1 MNATTN
7 RFSGKFCN
15 YPCLDGSEY
24 IEADLC
30 GGVTV
35 RAYIK
40 HDPYA
45 EPDADDPQDVEAFN
59 NDTLHY
65 CTLTLNVYVG
75 GACIKRGAGVMY
87 QIGIEEDGDN
97 VGNYLT
103 EYANELLAEADIAG
117 IVAAFAKKAA
127 AAARQMKKGAGR

>member
-1 MNATTN
+1 MNTTAN
-7 RFSGKFCN
+7 RFGSSFDNC
-15 YPCLDGSEY
+15 PTLDGSEY
-24 IEADLC
+24 IEADL
-30 GGVTV
+30 GFGVAA

-59 NDTLHY
+59 ADKLHY
-65 CTLTLNVYVG
+65 CMITLNVYVG

-87 QIGIEEDGDN
+87 QIGIEEEGDN

-103 EYANELLAEADIAG
+103 DYANELLAEADVHG
-117 IVAAFAKKAA
+117 IVTAFARKAN
-127 AAARQMKKGAGR
+127 AAARKLKGGAK

>member
-7 RFSGKFCN
+7 RFKSSFDNC
-15 YPCLDGSEY
+15 PTLDGSEY
-24 IEADLC
+24 IEADLG

-35 RAYIK
+35 RARIE

-45 EPDADDPQDVEAFN
+45 EPDPDDPQDVEAFN

-65 CTLTLNVYVG
+65 CTLTLNVYIG
-75 GACIKRGAGVMY
+75 GACVKRGAGVMY

-103 EYANELLAEADIAG
+103 EYANELLAEADVAG
-117 IVAAFAKKAA
+117 IVAGFAKKAT
-127 AAARQMKKGAGR
+127 AAARKMKKGGSR